1 MIFNGH
7 VKRNC
12 MTAPEYGSGLERV
25 AGWNPAVVTNF
36 IYNPNMAFG
45 GSHQNKGALVELKS
59 IGLGD
64 KDRFVAELTALLAAR
79 LNISNTQYIAMALID
94 APAAYTACAGNTFG

>member
-25 AGWNPAVVTNF
+25 AGWNPAVVTIENAERD
-36 IYNPNMAFG
+36 YDSLRVKKPPGRGDVGSNP
-45 GSHQNKGALVELKS
+45 
-59 IGLGD
+59 
-64 KDRFVAELTALLAAR
+64 
-79 LNISNTQYIAMALID
+79 LNA
-94 APAAYTACAGNTFG
+94 